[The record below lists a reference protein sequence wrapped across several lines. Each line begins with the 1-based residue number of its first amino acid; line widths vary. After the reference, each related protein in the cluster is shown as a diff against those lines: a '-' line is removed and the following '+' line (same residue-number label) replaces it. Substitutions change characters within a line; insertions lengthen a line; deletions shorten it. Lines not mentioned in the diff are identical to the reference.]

1 MLLHGRL
8 TADGLVH
15 VATAEFSTRAKNF
28 SVALLLRLFRPVF
41 LGQAAAGLADP
52 AKPARSWPAGER
64 LYVWP
69 CMPCQAQAAVNFF
82 KGSKG
87 TKRHAAHLINLSQN
101 KALAVKSKPSRA
113 GRLDWI
119 QRAAVARSC

>member
-41 LGQAAAGLADP
+41 LGQAAAGLAG
-52 AKPARSWPAGER
+52 RSGEAGAE
-64 LYVWP
+64 L
-69 CMPCQAQAAVNFF
+69 
-82 KGSKG
+82 
-87 TKRHAAHLINLSQN
+87 
-101 KALAVKSKPSRA
+101 A
-113 GRLDWI
+113 GR
-119 QRAAVARSC
+119 